1 MSRYLVS
8 MNRLV
13 IVILIASSS
22 FLIGEKVMVSG
33 LILNNDGQPLKK
45 VNVSIRNLKDEIL
58 WKHKLIARGSSNL
71 MM

>member
-22 FLIGEKVMVSG
+22 ILIGEKVMVSG

-45 VNVSIRNLKDEIL
+45 VNVSIRNLKDEIFMETL
-58 WKHKLIARGSSNL
+58 C
-71 MM
+71 